1 MPEIERVEKGNN
13 LLPKKLVANLP
24 EKEVYIIHVRN
35 QKQALNHG
43 LFFKNANKVITFDQK
58 AWWKS
63 NIDMNTELKKS
74 KNLFWK
80 RFLQT
85 NK

>member
-1 MPEIERVEKGNN
+1 MVN
-13 LLPKKLVANLP
+13 LL

-43 LFFKNANKVITFDQK
+43 LFFKNVNKVITFNQK

-63 NIDMNTELKKS
+63 NIDMNTEPKKAEIY
-74 KNLFWK
+74 FE
-80 RFLQT
+80 
-85 NK
+85 